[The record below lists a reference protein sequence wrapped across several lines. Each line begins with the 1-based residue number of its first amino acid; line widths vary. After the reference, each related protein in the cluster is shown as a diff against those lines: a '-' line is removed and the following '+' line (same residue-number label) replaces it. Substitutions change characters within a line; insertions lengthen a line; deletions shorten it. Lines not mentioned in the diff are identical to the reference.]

1 MTQVNFYNLP
11 QDTEQMRKLF
21 ACRLTEKARSLGHR
35 VCLFAGSEAIASE
48 IDAFL
53 WSFSSTSF
61 IPHAIVTAN
70 GTSTEDVSIAVSTLP
85 RDATDV
91 VINLTNDALD
101 NVEGIARVNEIIIQE
116 AEALE
121 QARARYRHYQQAGVK
136 PEMIKL

>member
-35 VCLFAGSEAIASE
+35 VCVLTDSQAVANE
-48 IDAFL
+48 IDSLL

-61 IPHAIVTAN
+61 IPHIIVSAN
-70 GTSTEDVSIAVSTLP
+70 GASAEKVGIAVAALP
-85 RDATDV
+85 SDANDV
-91 VINLTNDALD
+91 VINLTCNGLEKF
-101 NVEGIARVNEIIIQE
+101 EGIGRVNEIVIQDP
-116 AEALE
+116 EALE
-121 QARARYRHYQQAGVK
+121 QARARYRHYQQAGVQ

>member
-1 MTQVNFYNLP
+1 MTQINFYNLQ

-21 ACRLTEKARSLGHR
+21 ACRLTEKALSLEHR

-48 IDAFL
+48 IDALL

-61 IPHAIVTAN
+61 IPHAIVTVN

-85 RDATDV
+85 SDATDV
-91 VINLTNDALD
+91 VINLTSDALD

-116 AEALE
+116 PEALE